1 MPVLWLGAGA
11 VRTIISKEE
20 KAMMDERDRLLA
32 AREAWKE
39 GRLYEL
45 RRIFGDMDLDLDDI
59 MENTFREYLCAGKNF
74 E

>member
-1 MPVLWLGAGA
+1 M
-11 VRTIISKEE
+11 
-20 KAMMDERDRLLA
+20 MMDERERLLA
-32 AREAWKE
+32 ARKAWKE

-59 MENTFREYLCAGKNF
+59 MEATFRESLCAGKNF